1 MLQKGG
7 MLQSVIAARLPNKI
21 EPVRRVL
28 ECDTAPTLFGMADD
42 FQRTR
47 REEIKVV

>member
-7 MLQSVIAARLPNKI
+7 MLKSVIAARLPNKI
-21 EPVRRVL
+21 ETVRRVL
-28 ECDTAPTLFGMADD
+28 DVIRLQRYSVWLMI